1 MTENKYNM
9 AVTTTVDGK
18 GCIACSWDERDLESE
33 GIDLE
38 DGEKIPAMSYEREV
52 VFNLITAVLSDMVKR
67 DEGLFL
73 SVVKNLKEKKG
84 IDVYKEKEKL
94 WDEISAINY
103 RDPKYFVI
111 DDNFD
116 PYHIVDVILG
126 KRVEKEALTEEEKG
140 IAEALSEGGSNVP
153 KLYETTPS
161 DSPYKDAILCAAV
174 ALTDIV
180 MTADDSFSVNSEAFN
195 ENGEVA
201 EGFAIEFAYK
211 DKTPHFRFHNAETN
225 YKCFYAPL
233 DEFE

>member
-1 MTENKYNM
+1 MTENKFDM
-9 AVTTTVDGK
+9 AVITTVDGE
-18 GCIACSWDERDLESE
+18 GCLACSWDERDLESE
-33 GIDLE
+33 EIDLE
-38 DGEKIPAMSYEREV
+38 DGEKIPAMSYEKEV

-73 SVVKNLKEKKG
+73 SVVENLKEQKG
-84 IDVYKEKEKL
+84 IDIYQEKEKL

-103 RDPKYFVI
+103 KDPKYFVV
-111 DDNFD
+111 DDDFN
-116 PYHIVDVILG
+116 PYHVVDVILG
-126 KRVEKEALTEEEKG
+126 ERKKVEKENLPDDAPG
-140 IAEALSEGGSNVP
+140 
-153 KLYETTPS
+153 LYDIIPS

-225 YKCFYAPL
+225 YKCFYAPM
-233 DEFE
+233 DEFK

>member
-9 AVTTTVDGK
+9 AVMTTVDGE
-18 GCIACSWDERDLESE
+18 GCLACSWDERDLEGE
-33 GIDLE
+33 EIDLE
-38 DGEKIPAMSYEREV
+38 DGEKIPAMSYEREA
-52 VFNLITAVLSDMVKR
+52 VFNLITAILSDMVKR
-67 DEGLFL
+67 DEKLFL
-73 SVVKNLKEKKG
+73 SVVKNLKEKKD
-84 IDVYKEKEKL
+84 IDVYEEKEKL
-94 WDEISAINY
+94 WNEISIINY
-103 RDPKYFVI
+103 RDPKYFVV
-111 DDNFD
+111 DSDFS
-116 PYHIVDVILG
+116 PYHVVDVILG
-126 KRVEKEALTEEEKG
+126 KRKKVEKENLPDDAPG
-140 IAEALSEGGSNVP
+140 
-153 KLYETTPS
+153 LYDIVPS

-225 YKCFYAPL
+225 YKCFYAPM

>member
-1 MTENKYNM
+1 MTENKFDM
-9 AVTTTVDGK
+9 AVITAVDGE
-18 GCIACSWDERDLESE
+18 GCLACSWDERDLESE
-33 GIDLE
+33 EIDLE
-38 DGEKIPAMSYEREV
+38 DGEKIPAMSYEKEV

-73 SVVKNLKEKKG
+73 SVVENLKEQKG
-84 IDVYKEKEKL
+84 IDIYQEKEKL
-94 WDEISAINY
+94 WDEISTINY
-103 RDPKYFVI
+103 KDPKYFVV
-111 DDNFD
+111 DDDFN
-116 PYHIVDVILG
+116 PYHVVDVILG
-126 KRVEKEALTEEEKG
+126 ERKKVEKENLPDDEPG
-140 IAEALSEGGSNVP
+140 
-153 KLYETTPS
+153 LYDIIPS

-225 YKCFYAPL
+225 YKCFYAPM

>member
-9 AVTTTVDGK
+9 AVMTTVDGE
-18 GCIACSWDERDLESE
+18 GCLACSWDERDLEGE
-33 GIDLE
+33 EIDLE

-73 SVVKNLKEKKG
+73 SVVENLKKKKG

-103 RDPKYFVI
+103 KDPKYFVV
-111 DDNFD
+111 DDDFN
-116 PYHIVDVILG
+116 PYHVVDVILG
-126 KRVEKEALTEEEKG
+126 KRKKVEKENLPDD
-140 IAEALSEGGSNVP
+140 VP
-153 KLYETTPS
+153 GLYDIVPS

-195 ENGEVA
+195 ENGEVD

-225 YKCFYAPL
+225 YKCFYAPM

>member
-1 MTENKYNM
+1 MTENKFDM
-9 AVTTTVDGK
+9 AVITAVDGE
-18 GCIACSWDERDLESE
+18 GCLACSWDERDLESE
-33 GIDLE
+33 EIDLE
-38 DGEKIPAMSYEREV
+38 DGEKTPAMLYEKEV

-73 SVVKNLKEKKG
+73 SVVENLKEKKN
-84 IDVYKEKEKL
+84 IDIYKEKEKL
-94 WDEISAINY
+94 WKEISAINY
-103 RDPKYFVI
+103 KDPKYFVV
-111 DDNFD
+111 DENFS
-116 PYHIVDVILG
+116 PYHVVDVILG
-126 KRVEKEALTEEEKG
+126 KRKKVEKENLPDDAPG
-140 IAEALSEGGSNVP
+140 
-153 KLYETTPS
+153 LYDIIPS

-225 YKCFYAPL
+225 YKCFYAPM
-233 DEFE
+233 DEFK

>member
-9 AVTTTVDGK
+9 AVITAVDGE
-18 GCIACSWDERDLESE
+18 GCLACSWDERDLESE
-33 GIDLE
+33 EIDLE
-38 DGEKIPAMSYEREV
+38 DGEKIPAMLYEKEV

-73 SVVKNLKEKKG
+73 SVVENLKEKKN
-84 IDVYKEKEKL
+84 IDIYKEKEKL
-94 WDEISAINY
+94 WKEISAINY
-103 RDPKYFVI
+103 KDPKYFVV
-111 DDNFD
+111 DENFS
-116 PYHIVDVILG
+116 PYHVVDVILG
-126 KRVEKEALTEEEKG
+126 KRKKVEKENLPDDAPG
-140 IAEALSEGGSNVP
+140 
-153 KLYETTPS
+153 LYDIIPS

-225 YKCFYAPL
+225 YKCFYAPM
-233 DEFE
+233 DEFK

>member
-1 MTENKYNM
+1 MTENKFDM
-9 AVTTTVDGK
+9 AVITTVDGE
-18 GCIACSWDERDLESE
+18 GCLACSWDERDLESE
-33 GIDLE
+33 EIDLE
-38 DGEKIPAMSYEREV
+38 DGEKIPAMSYEKEV

-73 SVVKNLKEKKG
+73 SVVENLKEQKG
-84 IDVYKEKEKL
+84 IDIYQEKEKL
-94 WDEISAINY
+94 WDEISTINY
-103 RDPKYFVI
+103 KDPKYFVV
-111 DDNFD
+111 DDDFN
-116 PYHIVDVILG
+116 PYHVVDVILG
-126 KRVEKEALTEEEKG
+126 ERKKVEKENLPDDAPG
-140 IAEALSEGGSNVP
+140 
-153 KLYETTPS
+153 LYDIIPS

-225 YKCFYAPL
+225 YKCFYAPM

>member
-1 MTENKYNM
+1 MTENKFDM
-9 AVTTTVDGK
+9 AVITAVDGE
-18 GCIACSWDERDLESE
+18 GCLACSWDERDLESE
-33 GIDLE
+33 EIDLE
-38 DGEKIPAMSYEREV
+38 DGEKIPAMSYEKEV

-73 SVVKNLKEKKG
+73 SVVENLKEQKG
-84 IDVYKEKEKL
+84 IDVYQGKEKL

-103 RDPKYFVI
+103 KDPKYFVV
-111 DDNFD
+111 DDEFN
-116 PYHIVDVILG
+116 PYHVVDVILG
-126 KRVEKEALTEEEKG
+126 ERKKVEKENLPDDAPG
-140 IAEALSEGGSNVP
+140 
-153 KLYETTPS
+153 LYDIVPS

-225 YKCFYAPL
+225 YKCFYAPM
-233 DEFE
+233 DEFK

>member
-9 AVTTTVDGK
+9 AVITTVDGE
-18 GCIACSWDERDLESE
+18 GCLACSWDERDLEGE
-33 GIDLE
+33 EIE
-38 DGEKIPAMSYEREV
+38 FENGEKIPAMSYEKEV

-73 SVVKNLKEKKG
+73 SVVENLKEKKN
-84 IDVYKEKEKL
+84 IDIYKEKEKL
-94 WDEISAINY
+94 WKEISVINY
-103 RDPKYFVI
+103 KDPKYFI
-111 DDNFD
+111 SDDNFN
-116 PYHIVDVILG
+116 PYHIVDAILG
-126 KRVEKEALTEEEKG
+126 KRVKKETLTEKEKG
-140 IAEALSEGGSNVP
+140 IAEALSEGGSSIPV
-153 KLYETTPS
+153 LYETTPS

-180 MTADDSFSVNSEAFN
+180 MTTEDSFLVNSEAFN
-195 ENGEVA
+195 ENGEVS

-225 YKCFYAPL
+225 YKCFYAPM